1 VTSATP
7 ERFGVAKVTAT
18 HIILR
23 CCGQSYGYPYNLF
36 VYKKGARKYKNKLL
50 LRNIIGN
57 WFTTW
62 LIGKWL

>member
-1 VTSATP
+1 MVLKFSP

-36 VYKKGARKYKNKLL
+36 VYKKRGEKLL
-50 LRNIIGN
+50 E
-57 WFTTW
+57 
-62 LIGKWL
+62 